1 MAGIIVVTLALVAA
15 VVSGC
20 GNTDPRNLLDS
31 IRSGSVVLGTKYDQP
46 GLGIRNP
53 DKSVTG
59 FDPSVSTFVVNHIA
73 DQLGVAHPSI
83 RWRETPSAQRET
95 LINNGEVDMI
105 AATYSI
111 TAARKKKVDFAGP
124 YLINYQGLLVRK
136 DDNSITELGD
146 LGKGKKLCS
155 VTGST
160 PAQNVKAQLP
170 TVQLQ
175 EYDSYSSCV
184 EALRRGKVDALTTD
198 EVILAGY
205 SAFFPNEFKLVGMA
219 YPKDACVK
227 DVLKKAGTPFST
239 EYYGIGMAKQ
249 YPDAV
254 AKVNEALDAML
265 VTPADGGPSPWDSA
279 LRAALGDEEVDSMI
293 ARADQPD
300 SKYKFEPQP
309 GNLSFLDSKP
319 TPCPPGLS

>member
-136 DDNSITELGD
+136 DDNSIT
-146 LGKGKKLCS
+146 
-155 VTGST
+155 
-160 PAQNVKAQLP
+160 
-170 TVQLQ
+170 
-175 EYDSYSSCV
+175 
-184 EALRRGKVDALTTD
+184 
-198 EVILAGY
+198 
-205 SAFFPNEFKLVGMA
+205 
-219 YPKDACVK
+219 
-227 DVLKKAGTPFST
+227 
-239 EYYGIGMAKQ
+239 
-249 YPDAV
+249 
-254 AKVNEALDAML
+254 
-265 VTPADGGPSPWDSA
+265 
-279 LRAALGDEEVDSMI
+279 
-293 ARADQPD
+293 
-300 SKYKFEPQP
+300 
-309 GNLSFLDSKP
+309 
-319 TPCPPGLS
+319 